1 MAKRVE
7 RESRETDVSDKGEKK
22 LKSQI
27 KKEGRE
33 KVGESQGKTHK
44 QCDVWVKSGRG
55 VGGDTSAIKIQ

>member
-7 RESRETDVSDKGEKK
+7 RESRETDVSDKGGKK

-33 KVGESQGKTHK
+33 GKSWGK
-44 QCDVWVKSGRG
+44 PGK
-55 VGGDTSAIKIQ
+55 DTQTV